1 MIVRNFM
8 TGVMKQL
15 ENLINK
21 NNKGALIMTN
31 LKEII
36 LKQLNYCSTIA
47 DDIIKHNASRDI
59 LNYTKKWA
67 EIESPMTNETDCM
80 WIRICW
86 GDIYIFLYIDEYKYQ
101 WGEIC
106 LTGKISYQLDG
117 LGEYGGELIDVSTK
131 EIFKEQLN
139 NLSDFEIL
147 DHSYM
152 ESENG
157 DYSEYEPKKYI
168 EFNKI

>member
-1 MIVRNFM
+1 
-8 TGVMKQL
+8 
-15 ENLINK
+15 
-21 NNKGALIMTN
+21 MTN

-36 LKQLNYCSTIA
+36 LKQLNYCSAIA

-67 EIESPMTNETDCM
+67 EIESPMTNEIDCM

-106 LTGKISYQLDG
+106 FTGKIVYQLDG

-139 NLSDFEIL
+139 DLSDFEIL